1 MITSPHNK
9 RVARAVRLKKRAMRE
24 KDRLFLVEGAQAVG
38 EALDS
43 GADVREIFL
52 GASAHERHARLLE
65 RASELGVAVHSVS
78 DEVMEHLTST
88 VTPQGLVAV
97 SAFIDGSLDSLPRD
111 ARFVVVLHQVRD
123 PGNAGTILRSADG
136 AGADAVVFT
145 RSSVDAYNEKTVR
158 ATAGSLFHV
167 LVVREIEVHQAVEFL
182 RQRRFS
188 ILAADPAGRLS
199 IYEADLRGPTA
210 VLFGNEAAGL
220 AEEALAL
227 ADDTVRVPIA
237 GRVES
242 LNLAAAATVVLFEAA
257 RQRDSRTPNVFR

>member
-1 MITSPHNK
+1 VITSTRNK
-9 RVARAVRLKKRAMRE
+9 RVASAVRLKKRAMRE

-38 EALDS
+38 EALS
-43 GADVREIFL
+43 GAQVREIFVA
-52 GASAHERHARLLE
+52 ASAQERHARLLA
-65 RASELGVAVHSVS
+65 RAAEVGVAVHSVS
-78 DEVMEHLTST
+78 HEVMEHLTST
-88 VTPQGLVAV
+88 VAPQGLVAV
-97 SAFIDGSLDSLPRD
+97 SAFIDGSLDDLSQD

-167 LVVREIEVHQAVEFL
+167 LLVRDVEAGQAVAFL
-182 RQRRFS
+182 RERGFS
-188 ILAADPAGRLS
+188 VLAADPAGRRSL
-199 IYEADLRGPTA
+199 YETDLTGPTA
-210 VLFGNEAAGL
+210 VLFGNEAGGL
-220 AEEALAL
+220 GEEALAL
-227 ADDTVRVPIA
+227 ADETVRVPIT

-257 RQRDSRTPNVFR
+257 RQRARRR

>member
-1 MITSPHNK
+1 
-9 RVARAVRLKKRAMRE
+9 
-24 KDRLFLVEGAQAVG
+24 
-38 EALDS
+38 
-43 GADVREIFL
+43 
-52 GASAHERHARLLE
+52 
-65 RASELGVAVHSVS
+65 VAVHTVS
-78 DEVMEHLTST
+78 DEVMQHLTST
-88 VTPQGLVAV
+88 VTPQGVVAIC
-97 SAFIDGSLDSLPRD
+97 AFIDGSLDALPGD

-167 LVVREIEVHQAVEFL
+167 LIVREIEASRAVEFL
-182 RQRRFS
+182 RERGFS
-188 ILAADPAGRLS
+188 VLAADPVGRHS

-220 AEEALAL
+220 TEEALAL

-257 RQRDSRTPNVFR
+257 RQRDSRTPDVFR